1 MADDPFNIVKREVE
15 QSLAQ
20 VQQLFQQR
28 NSTPEKDQ
36 KRFNNDIRD
45 RLQNIN
51 ADLDE
56 LDDTIKIVQGNPSR
70 FKLDRREI
78 DERKQFVSNSRR
90 TVEELKSR
98 LVEKQSQPQ
107 PQAEK
112 KSRAGMIENEQMMQQ
127 QIMQSQDKQM
137 DEVAVT
143 IRNMKEIGRVMGDEL
158 EDQTRLLGEVEDHVD
173 ATQNRLQDGMKRMK
187 DFIKANSDIKQQVT
201 IIILIVVAEMIRP
214 MIDSYEQAFPTV
226 LEIPSKD
233 HPYDPAKDS
242 VLKRIS
248 KLFGDG

>member
-107 PQAEK
+107 AEK

-201 IIILIVVAEMIRP
+201 IIILIVVLVILAI
-214 MIDSYEQAFPTV
+214 IA
-226 LEIPSKD
+226 
-233 HPYDPAKDS
+233 
-242 VLKRIS
+242 IS
-248 KLFGDG
+248 S